1 MNSIFISCARRSS
14 AELSR
19 PVMQPV
25 RRPAVCARVRPWP
38 SCASKVLISSALPSV
53 CESSVTLPSVIVPST
68 SMRRSLICAARFLSA
83 GEILGKPAK
92 KASRKDVRVSLSQ
105 KPLLIVAHY
114 TLGSGTGAAPID
126 TPYPKENSL
135 TDSRLGFA
143 ASGAS
148 VLDCAH
154 GYQEENQEE
163 VDVFEEKRQQEVEA
177 GAEKADE
184 ETDTPEKIGEA
195 RSRSETSYSEKS
207 KEEAFDKDENDEP
220 AGRWRAQ
227 QKDSHKQAGA
237 RSIWLSARFIT
248 LGRGIRRFAGLVKHR
263 KRRFG
268 KCR

>member
-1 MNSIFISCARRSS
+1 MKPPERRQS
-14 AELSR
+14 E
-19 PVMQPV
+19 
-25 RRPAVCARVRPWP
+25 
-38 SCASKVLISSALPSV
+38 SKS
-53 CESSVTLPSVIVPST
+53 
-68 SMRRSLICAARFLSA
+68 
-83 GEILGKPAK
+83 
-92 KASRKDVRVSLSQ
+92 
-105 KPLLIVAHY
+105 KPLLIVAHD
-114 TLGSGTGAAPID
+114 TPGSGTGAAPID
-126 TPYPKENSL
+126 TYPKENSL

-143 ASGAS
+143 ASAAS

-154 GYQEENQEE
+154 GYQEENQEA
-163 VDVFEEKRQQEVEA
+163 VDVVEEKRQQEVEA

-184 ETDTPEKIGEA
+184 ETDIPEEIGEA

-220 AGRWRAQ
+220 AGGWRAQ

-237 RSIWLSARFIT
+237 RSIWFSARCIT